1 MFGVKYFIE
10 KILSALMKL
19 KSYIKLLDNIRLV
32 YNLITKSNNIDI
44 IELINYNK
52 MEKTK
57 VVKLKYE
64 FFISI

>member
-10 KILSALMKL
+10 KILSVFMKF

-44 IELINYNK
+44 IEEINYNK
-52 MEKTK
+52 MENKNN
-57 VVKLKYE
+57 
-64 FFISI
+64 